1 METALVSLVMIGLI
15 IVGAFT
21 MLTSSFHVATTLSDS
36 WKGMEAETSYIMRT
50 YITATPPKN
59 YTGGS
64 IEITI
69 QNGGMTDLADL
80 PSWDVIVD
88 CQGGNIR
95 YLSYTQSAPGSNE
108 WAVEGIYLSGGNPE
122 VFDAGILNPGENMR
136 ILLSLDPELSPDE
149 TARITISAPNGVTS
163 QCQVTRLSEK

>member
-1 METALVSLVMIGLI
+1 METVFVSLVMIGLI

-21 MLTSSFHVATTLSDS
+21 ILTSSFRVATTLSDS

-50 YITATPPKN
+50 YITATPPVI

-80 PSWDVIVD
+80 SSWDVIVD
-88 CQGGNIR
+88 YRGSVR
-95 YLSYTQSAPGSNE
+95 YLSYTQGVPGSNE
-108 WAVEGIYLSGGNPE
+108 WAVAGIYLSGGDPE

-136 ILLSLDPELSPDE
+136 IIINLDPELSPDE

-163 QCQVTRLSEK
+163 QCQVTRISEF